1 MKAMRSAGLAA
12 VFVGMVA
19 GGASAQD
26 SKSAP
31 LAKQLAA
38 AMEAAKLDSFAVK
51 DPGTP
56 FTYVGVFYLPG
67 AQLLVVSGRYSAPM
81 LLEARLSR
89 HEYKDAYVDLNS
101 ATDPES
107 RTLIEDAGAD
117 GLKAVRSGTSIDAV
131 SAAGKRVAF
140 DSDWRKQQISET
152 DYRSAFGV
160 ADDNYARML
169 KLLVAAVADPSV
181 KVAAR

>member
-12 VFVGMVA
+12 VFVVMIA
-19 GGASAQD
+19 GAASAQE

-38 AMEAAKLDSFAVK
+38 AMDAAKLDSFAVK
-51 DPGTP
+51 DPSTP

-81 LLEARLSR
+81 LIEAKLSHR
-89 HEYKDAYVDLNS
+89 EYKDAYVDLNS
-101 ATDPES
+101 ATDPAS

-117 GLKAVRSGTSIDAV
+117 GLKAIRSGTSIDAV
-131 SAAGKRVAF
+131 SAAGKRVQF
-140 DSDWRKQQISET
+140 DTDWKKQQITEA
-152 DYRSAFGV
+152 DYKAAYGV

-169 KLLVAAVADPSV
+169 KLLVAAVSDPSV